1 LTCLLRHLL
10 FVTTFARPPAA
21 TPRPPPPRAMA
32 NEMTKELLKA
42 HCKEQGGYTTASL
55 NDKLF
60 LHFKGF
66 DRIQNLEEYTARIV
80 LFPRC

>member
-1 LTCLLRHLL
+1 
-10 FVTTFARPPAA
+10 
-21 TPRPPPPRAMA
+21 MA

-66 DRIQNLEEYTARIV
+66 DRIQNLEEYTARLQG
-80 LFPRC
+80 LFP

>member
-1 LTCLLRHLL
+1 
-10 FVTTFARPPAA
+10 
-21 TPRPPPPRAMA
+21 
-32 NEMTKELLKA
+32 LLKA